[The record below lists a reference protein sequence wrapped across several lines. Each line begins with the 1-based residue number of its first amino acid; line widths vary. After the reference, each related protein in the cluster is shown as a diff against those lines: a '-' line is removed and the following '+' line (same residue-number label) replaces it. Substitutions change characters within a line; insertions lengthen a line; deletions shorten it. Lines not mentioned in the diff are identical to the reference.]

1 MINWEL
7 ILGLTVFSLILAWI
21 SDVAKSLI
29 KGDKE

>member
-7 ILGLTVFSLILAWI
+7 IITLTIFSLVLSWI

>member
-7 ILGLTVFSLILAWI
+7 IIGLTIFSLILAAI
-21 SDVAKSLI
+21 TELAKSLI